1 MRRGPVLLL
10 TLVLVVPTG
19 GAAPPPPYPHWTEL
33 VVPDRT
39 HDFGTVARGSR
50 VRHAF
55 RIVNTTS
62 QEVHIADYRTRCGC
76 TDVKLGARS
85 IPPGTQTTIDVTL
98 DTSRF
103 SGYKPSGLTVL
114 FDRPDYAEV
123 DLTVTSFIHSAITLE
138 PGQVD
143 LGTRPR
149 GTSGTAALSLA
160 YRGDRPSWKVT
171 GLTTGSDHVS
181 AEVRELPRPT
191 SPGGGVQY
199 QIAVTLKPTAPAG
212 SFRDEIVL
220 ETDDPATPSI
230 PISVSAEIQPSVS
243 VAPSSI
249 LNLGRLRPGQ
259 EVQRTVLVKSAQSF
273 RITATKS
280 ARPDLSA
287 TGTLGEARA
296 FHTLT
301 VSFTAPATP
310 GPYNGQ
316 IEIVTDLADEPPARL
331 LAFATIVP

>member
-1 MRRGPVLLL
+1 VWLILI
-10 TLVLVVPTG
+10 VPSG

-98 DTSRF
+98 DTTRF

-114 FDRPDYAEV
+114 FDRPDYAEI
-123 DLTVTSFIHSAITLE
+123 DLTVTSFIHSEITLE

-143 LGTRPR
+143 LGTRLH
-149 GTSGTAALSLA
+149 GTPGAASLALA
-160 YRGDRPSWKVT
+160 YRGDRPAWKVT
-171 GLTTGSDHVS
+171 RLTTGSDHVS
-181 AEVRELPRPT
+181 AEIKEVGRPT
-191 SPGGGVQY
+191 SGGAQY

-212 SFRDEIVL
+212 SFRDEIIL
-220 ETDDPATPSI
+220 ETDDPSTPTI

-243 VAPSSI
+243 IAPSSI

-259 EVQRTVLVKSAQSF
+259 EVQRTVLVKSAQPF

-287 TGTLGEARA
+287 TGALGDARA

-310 GPYNGQ
+310 GPYNAQ
-316 IEIVTDLADEPPARL
+316 IEILTDLPDEPPARL
-331 LAFATIVP
+331 LTFATIVP